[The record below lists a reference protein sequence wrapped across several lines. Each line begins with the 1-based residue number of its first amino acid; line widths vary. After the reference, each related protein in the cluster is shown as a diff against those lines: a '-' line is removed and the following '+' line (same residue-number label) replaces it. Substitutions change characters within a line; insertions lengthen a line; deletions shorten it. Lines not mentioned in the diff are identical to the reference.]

1 MHPRKNFQ
9 IIIILGSVSLLGG
22 YLLRAGDTNSGFYI
36 STDAGLNLASSLNV
50 PGGSNPGGSFSGP
63 IIHLDP
69 GLRCDL
75 SAGYAFKLSDEFT
88 LSPEL
93 ETGFIYNYFS
103 DYSED
108 YTQVP
113 MMANAVLSWRFRP
126 SWSVFAGGGAGCDY
140 SSLSTSSVGG
150 YVIRPHNKTTEYDF
164 AWQAMAGIQYRFGS
178 SEVGLGY
185 KYLAVQPFGWDTVGN
200 NTIFSAYTFHF

>member
-1 MHPRKNFQ
+1 MHPRKIFR
-9 IIIILGSVSLLGG
+9 IILILGFISLVLGG
-22 YLLRAGDTNSGFYI
+22 SLLRASDTNSGFYI
-36 STDAGLNLASSLNV
+36 STDAGLNLASRLKV
-50 PGGSNPGGSFSGP
+50 PGGSYPGGSFSGP

-69 GLRCDL
+69 GFRCDL

-93 ETGFIYNYFS
+93 QAGFIYNHFS
-103 DYSED
+103 DHSAN

-113 MMANAVLSWRFRP
+113 MMANAVLSWQFRP
-126 SWSVFAGGGAGCDY
+126 SWSVFAGGGVGCDY
-140 SSLSTSSVGG
+140 SSLSVSSISG
-150 YVIRPHNKTTEYDF
+150 YSFGPGVHAAYDF
-164 AWQAMAGIQYRFGS
+164 ACQAMAGIQYRFGS

-200 NTIFSAYTFHF
+200 NTIFLAYTFHF